1 MLLAGA
7 DASVVRRTQAHL
19 QAAGRPPV
27 YFAARFLLAN
37 RYYAYLTAAVGL
49 TMAALA
55 KYSWGRA
62 LLLRCVQRGTIAQV
76 ATLGNCSHAKVM
88 CPDGLTSSSNVS
100 QACCHKSQYPPYT
113 PSRFPSFFSVGAISH
128 AGPSRRQAAATTSV
142 TTLVARGFSNTPPD
156 HHLGSGSGYE
166 AGSGSRSG
174 AGSRALLPDR
184 EVVLRITG
192 PDPGYKA
199 TAIFLVQVWTDVWGA
214 AAAIFLV

>member
-27 YFAARFLLAN
+27 HFTARFLLAN

-76 ATLGNCSHAKVM
+76 ATLGNCSR
-88 CPDGLTSSSNVS
+88 
-100 QACCHKSQYPPYT
+100 Q
-113 PSRFPSFFSVGAISH
+113 SH
-128 AGPSRRQAAATTSV
+128 VP
-142 TTLVARGFSNTPPD
+142 
-156 HHLGSGSGYE
+156 
-166 AGSGSRSG
+166 
-174 AGSRALLPDR
+174 
-184 EVVLRITG
+184 
-192 PDPGYKA
+192 
-199 TAIFLVQVWTDVWGA
+199 
-214 AAAIFLV
+214 